1 MVLGCWLDWEEG
13 GLVGL
18 GGGRPAWTGRRAAA
32 RLCVLGFEA
41 GLRSCLRV
49 SWAGFLQP
57 CSACA
62 CLCLHREG
70 EERGREKKRKKAVLL
85 TWQRFPVVKPGG
97 YRRFGCQLSA
107 ESCCCCWLA
116 WLHSP
121 RASAV
126 LAQLTQ
132 PVRKELTRNQPV
144 NQTTAFLGTFEHLS
158 HVEFPAPCFNRLR
171 GHLRRRSLQPVSGS
185 S

>member
-1 MVLGCWLDWEEG
+1 MDWEEG
-13 GLVGL
+13 GPVGL
-18 GGGRPAWTGRRAAA
+18 GGGRPPAYVFWALKRAFALVFGCLGLVFGSHALPVPACVSTGRGR
-32 RLCVLGFEA
+32 
-41 GLRSCLRV
+41 
-49 SWAGFLQP
+49 
-57 CSACA
+57 
-62 CLCLHREG
+62 
-70 EERGREKKRKKAVLL
+70 RGGGKKRKKKAVLL

-107 ESCCCCWLA
+107 ESCCCCCWLA
-116 WLHSP
+116 WLRSP

-126 LAQLTQ
+126 HAQLTQ

-171 GHLRRRSLQPVSGS
+171 GHLRRRSLQPVSGVILTLCAGS
-185 S
+185 EAAP